1 MKKKILITIL
11 SCVIILSLVACGGKE
26 NTKDDTT
33 SSTNESTEVT
43 TTVTPIETETPVDTN
58 VTEPSSSDVTE
69 PTTDEVVD
77 NPLAF
82 GDLYDYIPSP
92 TPVDN
97 IEGTFEELY
106 NKHKTEHVANYV
118 YEQVDRLAVYDT
130 TETCP
135 FCRVDIHWFDD
146 YSKAT
151 DAYPKYEEINS
162 NREWIVNGNSVVYV
176 HTLFSSKDVIW
187 NEDRMEYKELSPKL
201 SENPY
206 WYEYYVNHEWA
217 VVRYMAYICY
227 FACNYDIQPENV
239 SFLIKWC
246 PEDEPARIFTTAT
259 AANMDVVMA
268 DSWIFYFDDFW
279 NAMKNDEKEFYK
291 IKITFTEDEIAKI
304 DAFAEKCAANR
315 NNTN

>member
-43 TTVTPIETETPVDTN
+43 TTVTTIETETPVDTN
-58 VTEPSSSDVTE
+58 VTEPTTSD
-69 PTTDEVVD
+69 VVD

-82 GDLYDYIPSP
+82 GDVYDYVPVP
-92 TPVDN
+92 TPVDS
-97 IEGTFEELY
+97 IEGTLEELY
-106 NKHKTEHVANYV
+106 NKHKVEHVANYV
-118 YEQVDRLAVYDT
+118 YEQASYNTVSSNG
-130 TETCP
+130 ETCP
-135 FCRVDIHWFDD
+135 FCQVDKDWFYD
-146 YSKAT
+146 YSLAR
-151 DAYPKYEEINS
+151 DAYPQYEEINS
-162 NREWIVNGNSVVYV
+162 NREWIVNGNSVVYI

-187 NEDRMEYKELSPKL
+187 DEDRMGYKEYSPKL

-206 WYEYYVNHEWA
+206 WYEDYVNNNWLITH
-217 VVRYMAYICY
+217 YMRFIRN
-227 FACNYDIQPENV
+227 FACKYNIQPENV
-239 SFLIKWC
+239 SFIIKWC

-259 AANMDVVMA
+259 AANMNLVPGTF
-268 DSWIFYFDDFW
+268 FYFDDYW
-279 NAMKNDEKEFYK
+279 NDIKNDEETLAYLKKRHY
-291 IKITFTEDEIAKI
+291 TEDEIAKI

>member
-43 TTVTPIETETPVDTN
+43 TTVTPIETETPVDSN
-58 VTEPSSSDVTE
+58 VTE

-77 NPLAF
+77 NLLAF

-92 TPVDN
+92 TPVNN
-97 IEGTFEELY
+97 IEGTLEELY
-106 NKHKTEHVANYV
+106 NKHKTEHIANYV
-118 YEQVDRLAVYDT
+118 YEEANFT
-130 TETCP
+130 TVERNDKTCP
-135 FCRVDIHWFDD
+135 FCRVDMNWFYD
-146 YSKAT
+146 YSLAT
-151 DAYPKYEEINS
+151 SEYPQYEEINS
-162 NREWIVNGNSVVYV
+162 NREWIVNGNSVVYI

-187 NEDRMEYKELSPKL
+187 NEDEMAYKELSPKL

-206 WYEYYVNHEWA
+206 WYEEYVNNNWYA
-217 VVRYMAYICY
+217 VRYMKYIFD
-227 FACNYDIQPENV
+227 FACKYDIQPENV
-239 SFLIKWC
+239 SFIIKWC
-246 PEDEPARIFTTAT
+246 PEDEPAHIFTTAT
-259 AANMDVVMA
+259 AANMNLAMA
-268 DSWIFYFDDFW
+268 DKKVIYFDDFW
-279 NAMKNDEKEFYK
+279 NALKNDEERFAYLKENLY
-291 IKITFTEDEIAKI
+291 TEDEIAKI

>member
-11 SCVIILSLVACGGKE
+11 SCVMILSLVACGGKE

-33 SSTNESTEVT
+33 SSTNESTDVA
-43 TTVTPIETETPVDTN
+43 TTVTPIETETHADTN
-58 VTEPSSSDVTE
+58 VTEPTI
-69 PTTDEVVD
+69 DEVVD

-97 IEGTFEELY
+97 IEGTLEELY
-106 NKHKTEHVANYV
+106 NKHKVEHVANYV
-118 YEQVDRLAVYDT
+118 YEQANLSTVYDNI
-130 TETCP
+130 ETCP
-135 FCRVDIHWFDD
+135 FCRVDRHWFDD

-151 DAYPKYEEINS
+151 DAYPQYEEINS
-162 NREWIVNGNSVVYV
+162 NREWIVKGNSVVYV

-187 NEDRMEYKELSPKL
+187 DEDIMGYKEYSPKL

-206 WYEYYVNHEWA
+206 WYETYVNKDWYANQH
-217 VVRYMAYICY
+217 MAYICY

-246 PEDEPARIFTTAT
+246 PEDEPAHIFTTAT

-268 DSWIFYFDDFW
+268 DRWIFYFDDFW
-279 NAMKNDEKEFYK
+279 NAKKNNKEGLHQ
-291 IKITFTEDEIAKI
+291 IKLIFTEDQIAKI

>member
-43 TTVTPIETETPVDTN
+43 TTITPIETETPVDTN
-58 VTEPSSSDVTE
+58 VTEPTISD
-69 PTTDEVVD
+69 VVD

-97 IEGTFEELY
+97 IEGTLEELY

-118 YEQVDRLAVYDT
+118 YEQASFDT
-130 TETCP
+130 VCINDETCP
-135 FCRVDIHWFDD
+135 FCYVDKDWFYD
-146 YSKAT
+146 YSLARK
-151 DAYPKYEEINS
+151 AYPQYEEINS
-162 NREWIVNGNSVVYV
+162 NREWIVNGNSVVYI

-187 NEDRMEYKELSPKL
+187 DEDRMAYKEYSPKL

-206 WYEYYVNHEWA
+206 CYEDYVNNNWNKA
-217 VVRYMAYICY
+217 GYMLSIFN
-227 FACNYDIQPENV
+227 FACKYDIQPENV
-239 SFLIKWC
+239 SFIIKWC
-246 PEDEPARIFTTAT
+246 PEDKPIRIYTTAT
-259 AANMDVVMA
+259 AANMNLVPETF
-268 DSWIFYFDDFW
+268 FYFDDYW
-279 NAMKNDEKEFYK
+279 NSCKNDEKTLAYLKEHYY
-291 IKITFTEDEIAKI
+291 TEDEIAKI